1 MKKRFVI
8 VFLVFIILTFLES
21 GILMDVLS
29 LNGLSWGTQ
38 FMVCTEAGKTG
49 LYVLVYFIPVSI
61 LIMFL
66 TRITLCIKKRS
77 GWQEFCLDCICALF
91 GIGIGICATFDAPFQ
106 VRYADPFYMLGI
118 WIADFL
124 IDFFDWMRVMPPG

>member
-29 LNGLSWGTQ
+29 LNGLSWETQ

-77 GWQEFCLDCICALF
+77 GWSGILF
-91 GIGIGICATFDAPFQ
+91 GLYLRI
-106 VRYADPFYMLGI
+106 VWYRYRNLC
-118 WIADFL
+118 DF
-124 IDFFDWMRVMPPG
+124 

>member
-49 LYVLVYFIPVSI
+49 LYVLVYFIPVRDRKS
-61 LIMFL
+61 
-66 TRITLCIKKRS
+66 
-77 GWQEFCLDCICALF
+77 
-91 GIGIGICATFDAPFQ
+91 
-106 VRYADPFYMLGI
+106 V
-118 WIADFL
+118 
-124 IDFFDWMRVMPPG
+124 V

>member
-77 GWQEFCLDCICALF
+77 GWQEFCLDCFICWAYGLQIF
-91 GIGIGICATFDAPFQ
+91 
-106 VRYADPFYMLGI
+106 
-118 WIADFL
+118 
-124 IDFFDWMRVMPPG
+124 